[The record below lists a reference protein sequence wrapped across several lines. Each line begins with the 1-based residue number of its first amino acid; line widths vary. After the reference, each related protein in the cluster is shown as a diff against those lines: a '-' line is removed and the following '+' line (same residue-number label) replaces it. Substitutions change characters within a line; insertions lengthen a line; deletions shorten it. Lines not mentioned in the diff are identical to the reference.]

1 MSGDFKNMSSLFQ
14 TDVLRFFLKCKNYS
28 MRVSIYENTL
38 KIFTSHKIN
47 KLARLKIWAF

>member
-28 MRVSIYENTL
+28 MRILLNPMAYLGANGIKRED
-38 KIFTSHKIN
+38 
-47 KLARLKIWAF
+47 